1 MFWNKLFF
9 DKMAQMII
17 QNNKLVRII
26 RKKKWKSN
34 EHAYITKYLESIAK
48 F

>member
-17 QNNKLVRII
+17 QKNKLVRII
-26 RKKKWKSN
+26 RKKKSVRVMN
-34 EHAYITKYLESIAK
+34 MHILPNI
-48 F
+48 